1 MVEPYDISSEK
12 LNSVP
17 EYARKLLAHI
27 VELVHRKHED
37 ARKPGVAYLPEVHES
52 CGLDV
57 DAMYAH
63 LKELEQAGLV
73 VVEGEYPFEEVRV
86 V

>member
-1 MVEPYDISSEK
+1 MAHEGGIVS
-12 LNSVP
+12 

-27 VELVHRKHED
+27 AELASRKHED
-37 ARKPGVAYLPEVHES
+37 GRKVGVAYLPEVHES

-57 DAMYAH
+57 DAMYGC

-73 VVEGEYPFEEVRV
+73 RVEGEYPFEEVRV
-86 V
+86 LVASC